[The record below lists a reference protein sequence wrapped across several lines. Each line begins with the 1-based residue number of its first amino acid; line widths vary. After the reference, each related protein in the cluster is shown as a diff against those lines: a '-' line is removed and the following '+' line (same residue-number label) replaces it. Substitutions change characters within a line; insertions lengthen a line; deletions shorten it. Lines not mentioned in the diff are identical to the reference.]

1 MGIKAVVSHMQSQ
14 KHKTSAR
21 SHTQTPAIS
30 TFCISAP
37 APPPQTVRAASTDL
51 RVAFGATPT
60 LKAEVLWILNTV
72 VKHQSY
78 NSNEGIGDLFGLM
91 FPDSQIASTFT
102 AGRDKTAYIT
112 RFGLAPFIRNEL
124 ICSVNKA
131 DFVLIFETL
140 NHATKSKQLDVHVRY
155 WVGDRV
161 HSRYLG
167 SQFMGPHIYGGKRD
181 DDT

>member
-37 APPPQTVRAASTDL
+37 APPPQMVRAASTDL

-60 LKAEVLWILNTV
+60 LKAGVLWILNTV

-91 FPDSQIASTFT
+91 FPDSQIASTWKGQNGVYNSLRTSAFH
-102 AGRDKTAYIT
+102 
-112 RFGLAPFIRNEL
+112 P
-124 ICSVNKA
+124 
-131 DFVLIFETL
+131 
-140 NHATKSKQLDVHVRY
+140 
-155 WVGDRV
+155 
-161 HSRYLG
+161 
-167 SQFMGPHIYGGKRD
+167 KRANLQRQQG
-181 DDT
+181 

>member
-1 MGIKAVVSHMQSQ
+1 MPYAEPKTQNLYQEPHTDPSHFYIL
-14 KHKTSAR
+14 HLC
-21 SHTQTPAIS
+21 PG
-30 TFCISAP
+30 
-37 APPPQTVRAASTDL
+37 PPPQTTVRAASTDL

-60 LKAEVLWILNTV
+60 LKAEVVWILNTV

-102 AGRDKTAYIT
+102 AGKDKTAYIT

-131 DFVLIFETL
+131 DFVLIFT
-140 NHATKSKQLDVHVRY
+140 T
-155 WVGDRV
+155 
-161 HSRYLG
+161 
-167 SQFMGPHIYGGKRD
+167 F
-181 DDT
+181 

>member
-21 SHTQTPAIS
+21 NHTQTPAIS

-112 RFGLAPFIRNEL
+112 HFGPAPFIRNER
-124 ICSVNKA
+124 ICSVYKA
-131 DFVLIFETL
+131 FVLIFETL

-167 SQFMGPHIYGGKRD
+167 SHFMGPHIYGGKRD